1 MDYYEEALKIHE
13 KAGGKL
19 EIVSKVPVKT
29 RDDMSLAYTPGVAR
43 PCKVGGQGGLRKT
56 S

>member
-29 RDDMSLAYTPGVAR
+29 GTI
-43 PCKVGGQGGLRKT
+43 
-56 S
+56 